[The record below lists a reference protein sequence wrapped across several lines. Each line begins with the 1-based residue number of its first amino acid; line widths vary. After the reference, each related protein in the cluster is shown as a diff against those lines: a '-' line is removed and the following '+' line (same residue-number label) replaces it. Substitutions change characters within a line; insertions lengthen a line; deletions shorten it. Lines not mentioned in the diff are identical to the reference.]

1 MNTNHSKEAKTSPKT
16 VKTGYFYPLETV
28 IIYLMGVAGGLGRFA
43 TFLKEVVVTN
53 EFGRPT
59 KKCVVRFFGEKEE
72 TTVSDTSVIRLS
84 FVEDLSL
91 LFAEIRKQISRLAK
105 NYEKSINYEKEYEE
119 FSGYLPVFVDALYL
133 RSFYEANCL
142 SLEKAIEKNLE
153 KAEKIWENRKMDL
166 IGDMEKPGE
175 IQALK
180 EAYATIKEEILRT
193 VPQSGEAEKT
203 CDTSEAAVIV
213 PVTVIVPAVKTAKES
228 ADGDNTVSFLASEA
242 IPITV
247 SVAS

>member
-1 MNTNHSKEAKTSPKT
+1 M
-16 VKTGYFYPLETV
+16 F
-28 IIYLMGVAGGLGRFA
+28 
-43 TFLKEVVVTN
+43 
-53 EFGRPT
+53 
-59 KKCVVRFFGEKEE
+59 
-72 TTVSDTSVIRLS
+72 
-84 FVEDLSL
+84 
-91 LFAEIRKQISRLAK
+91 
-105 NYEKSINYEKEYEE
+105 
-119 FSGYLPVFVDALYL
+119 
-133 RSFYEANCL
+133 
-142 SLEKAIEKNLE
+142 IE
-153 KAEKIWENRKMDL
+153 WENRKMDL